1 MPRSKFD
8 RELKKIS
15 RDLGAMSKLV
25 QGNLDD
31 SMKAL
36 INRDIELASKVK
48 ELDKEKIDLIF
59 RDVEER
65 CIQCI
70 ALHQPVAGDLRFIS
84 TAMSVGANLERI
96 GDYAK
101 DVAMIVPFILK
112 DPRLDEEEKML
123 EKMCE
128 NTKIMTKE
136 AVSSFI
142 NKNKNKVNKVNKYE
156 EEVDEI
162 YGSIFP
168 KFKERVAISCGNAP
182 LVLNLLLV
190 ARYLERAAD
199 HAMNISQR
207 TIYVINGAWKDME

>member
-15 RDLGAMSKLV
+15 RDLEAMSKLV
-25 QGNLDD
+25 QDNLDD
-31 SMKAL
+31 SIKAL

-48 ELDKEKIDLIF
+48 ELDKEEIDLIF

-112 DPRLDEEEKML
+112 DPRLDEEETML

-142 NKNKNKVNKVNKYE
+142 NKN
-156 EEVDEI
+156 
-162 YGSIFP
+162 
-168 KFKERVAISCGNAP
+168 R
-182 LVLNLLLV
+182 
-190 ARYLERAAD
+190 R
-199 HAMNISQR
+199 
-207 TIYVINGAWKDME
+207 